1 MSDIMKKYHISSGL
15 CQTIINTYGRL
26 NLHKKL
32 KVEQRVQHVI
42 NDTKVLNN
50 LIEDYQFMKNAD
62 IYEKY
67 NIHKNGL
74 YYILD
79 KYKVPR
85 KKDAKDLILQTV
97 QVQEWLFLRK
107 SVEQRIQELKNKKV
121 YTTDK
126 EETPME
132 KVYTFEEFKQS
143 LINDNT
149 SDFIDGFDKIDKD
162 DDSSLL
168 VMYIDDLASEGIG
181 IPKGNYI
188 ALNEGTLELDD
199 SVEIVGGNLPRGYLE
214 RSKVANILF
223 RVGNFEDE
231 LLQQEIIRAINNN
244 VDLIPIEE
252 TEGLLLS
259 DCKVEYLELVDKHF
273 FDNRIDEIL
282 KNYNNIQEPNKHL

>member
-1 MSDIMKKYHISSGL
+1 M
-15 CQTIINTYGRL
+15 
-26 NLHKKL
+26 
-32 KVEQRVQHVI
+32 
-42 NDTKVLNN
+42 
-50 LIEDYQFMKNAD
+50 
-62 IYEKY
+62 
-67 NIHKNGL
+67 
-74 YYILD
+74 
-79 KYKVPR
+79 
-85 KKDAKDLILQTV
+85 
-97 QVQEWLFLRK
+97 RK

-149 SDFIDGFDKIDKD
+149 SDFIDGFGKVDKD

-223 RVGNFEDE
+223 RVGNFENE
-231 LLQQEIIRAINNN
+231 LSQQEIIRAINNN

-252 TEGLLLS
+252 TDGLLLS
-259 DCKVEYLELVDKHF
+259 DCKVEYLELVNTHF

-282 KNYNNIQEPNKHL
+282 KNYNNIQEPNKHLERNLKLKEKLKTKRMVFCPLLDKEVFTFEDD